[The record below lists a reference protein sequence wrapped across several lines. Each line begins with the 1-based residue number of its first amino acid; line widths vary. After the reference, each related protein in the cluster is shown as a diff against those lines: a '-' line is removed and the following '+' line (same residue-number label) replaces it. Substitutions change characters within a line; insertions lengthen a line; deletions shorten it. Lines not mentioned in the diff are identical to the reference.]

1 MDWLPATEQF
11 IHEQVKIETKNM
23 SAAQLR
29 IWECVAVAPEKW
41 VIKRDDDL
49 AGNYWVVAIFGRS
62 VVWYNDIE
70 EGFDVSLYSIFGE
83 IDEYFAS
90 QFELRHIMEQIIERI
105 SG

>member
-1 MDWLPATEQF
+1 MDWSPATEQF
-11 IHEQVKIETKNM
+11 IRDQIKLETAKM

-29 IWECVAVAPEKW
+29 IWELVATAPEKW
-41 VIKRDDDL
+41 AITRGDD
-49 AGNYWVVAIFGRS
+49 AGDYWIVAIFGSS

-70 EGFDVSLYSIFGE
+70 EGFDVSSYSVFGE

-90 QFELRHIMEQIIERI
+90 QFELRHIMGQIIERI